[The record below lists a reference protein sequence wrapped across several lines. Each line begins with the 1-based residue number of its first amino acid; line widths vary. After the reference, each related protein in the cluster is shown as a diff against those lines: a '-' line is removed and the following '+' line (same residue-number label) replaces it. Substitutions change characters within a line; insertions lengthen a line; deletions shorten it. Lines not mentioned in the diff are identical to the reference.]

1 MASAQVAMPTASG
14 GRAARLFDTNLKYFG
29 PARLEKLKES
39 ELLELRLMMRAAC
52 GLPPDE
58 EVVTADSA
66 GDKKK
71 VVDELMD
78 LKAKRGEG
86 AAAALAAVQQV
97 ASQKQEASDD
107 DEEEPPIPIFDLPPG
122 ISIIAFNIRKLRN
135 MTSGTPA
142 MWQQLMAEMATHD
155 VVMLTEVP
163 ASEKLYQDRVV
174 WFERTLNIL
183 SRTPTDD
190 APWTH
195 VASEPSNVVS
205 SALSDDDKPGDTDT
219 GVCKAK
225 INDQGR
231 GNKEIHVCFVKKPVE
246 IKKSWTWKVAQK
258 EEKCQV
264 LDWAPLTVALDVGF
278 IRSMPAHTMILTMV
292 HMPPYGRRRQR
303 DAQLKAMLSSY
314 AERSRDIYGF
324 TMTEQGAKDSRTKER
339 AVHVIAGDFNTYPGD
354 TEREHPDGPEVQV
367 YGLKSAGF
375 AQPLIGLKSATS
387 AGRNCYDN
395 FLVDIESWD
404 HFEKLDKDGSADVKH
419 AVLPLSMPRTQGLK
433 GISDHFP
440 IRFEIRDRVLV
451 S

>member
-1 MASAQVAMPTASG
+1 MPTASET
-14 GRAARLFDTNLKYFG
+14 RAARLFNTNLKYFG

-58 EVVTADSA
+58 EVVAADSVEE
-66 GDKKK
+66 KKK
-71 VVDELMD
+71 VIAELMD
-78 LKAKRGEG
+78 LKAKRGQG
-86 AAAALAAVQQV
+86 AAAALAAVQEV
-97 ASQKQEASDD
+97 ASQQQEASDD
-107 DEEEPPIPIFDLPPG
+107 DEEEPSIPIFDLPPG
-122 ISIIAFNIRKLRN
+122 ISIISFNIRKLRN

-155 VVMLTEVP
+155 VIMLTEVP
-163 ASEKLYQDRVV
+163 ASEKLYQDRVG
-174 WFERTLNIL
+174 WFEQTLNIL
-183 SRTPTDD
+183 SRTPNDD

-205 SALSDDDKPGDTDT
+205 SALSDDEEPGDTNA
-219 GVCKAK
+219 GACRAK
-225 INDQGR
+225 LNDDGR
-231 GNKEIHVCFVKKPVE
+231 GNKEVHVCFVKKPIE
-246 IKKSWTWKVAQK
+246 IKKSWTWKVVQR

-278 IRSMPAHTMILTMV
+278 IRSMPDPTMILTMV

-324 TMTEQGAKDSRTKER
+324 TMTKQGAKDARTKER
-339 AVHVIAGDFNTYPGD
+339 AVHVIAGDFNTYPGKM
-354 TEREHPDGPEVQV
+354 EREQPDGPEVEV
-367 YGLKSAGF
+367 YGLKRAGF
-375 AQPLIGLKSATS
+375 APPLIGLKSATS

-395 FLVDIESWD
+395 FLVDMESWD
-404 HFEKLDKDGSADVKH
+404 HFQKLDKDGSADVKH
-419 AVLPLSMPRTQGLK
+419 EVLPLSMPRAPGFK